1 MDNQPETI
9 EQHVTQ
15 IGRRAL
21 IAGLARNC
29 AAGLRATLPRLSRL
43 AASFEETRFVIV
55 TNDSVDETE
64 TVLKAWAAGRT
75 DTEII
80 VISGLRYRAWR
91 RTHRLAICREAY
103 LSVLDRDRAA
113 GKPHDFLVVA
123 DLDGPNARLID
134 EPDFGI
140 AIAAAPAGWAAVFAN
155 ARNIYY
161 DIWALRHPTWCPG
174 DCWEPVWTAQW
185 RLLGRK
191 AAVERAEQLHVRA
204 RQISINANDPP
215 IPVLSAFG
223 GFGLYRTEYLAGA
236 HYRGLTPRGSV
247 VCEHVAFH
255 ETIRENG
262 GSLYILPAL
271 LNDGHEFDYSA
282 SDERKSS

>member
-1 MDNQPETI
+1 MHSPPGAI
-9 EQHVTQ
+9 EQHMTK

-64 TVLKAWAAGRT
+64 PVLKAWAAGRT

-80 VISGLRYRAWR
+80 VIWGLRYRAWS

-103 LSVLDRDRAA
+103 LSVLERDRAA

-123 DLDGPNARLID
+123 DLDGPNAHLID
-134 EPDFGI
+134 EPDFGD
-140 AIAAAPAGWAAVFAN
+140 AIAAAPTGWAAVFAN

-174 DCWEPVWTAQW
+174 DCWEPVWGSRW
-185 RLLGRK
+185 RLFGRK
-191 AAVERAEQLHVRA
+191 AAVERAKQLHIHA
-204 RQISINANDPP
+204 RQISIDSNAPP

-223 GFGLYRTEYLAGA
+223 GFGLYRTEYLANA
-236 HYRGLTPRGSV
+236 HYRGLTPSGSL

-255 ETIRENG
+255 ETIRKNG

>member
-1 MDNQPETI
+1 MDSKPGAI
-9 EQHVTQ
+9 EQHVAT

-21 IAGLARNC
+21 VAGLARNC

-64 TVLKAWAAGRT
+64 VVLKAWAAGRT

-123 DLDGPNARLID
+123 DLDGPNAHLID
-134 EPDFGI
+134 EPDFGT
-140 AIAAAPAGWAAVFAN
+140 AIAAAPADWAAVFAN
-155 ARNIYY
+155 ARTIYY
-161 DIWALRHPTWCPG
+161 DTWALRHPTWCPG

-185 RLLGRK
+185 RLFGRQ
-191 AAVERAEQLHVRA
+191 AAVERAIQLHVRA
-204 RQISINANDPP
+204 RQISIDAHAPP

-236 HYRGLTPRGSV
+236 HYRGLTRSGGI
-247 VCEHVAFH
+247 VCEHVALH
-255 ETIRENG
+255 ETIRQNG
-262 GSLYILPAL
+262 GALYILPAL
-271 LNDGHEFDYSA
+271 LNDGHEFDYSG
-282 SDERKSS
+282 SDARKSS